1 MVTGNK
7 TYISKSNVVLLT
19 ISILVFLLL
28 LLSLNTIESQR
39 FEHFVSDYIQSFRTK
54 ELTQIMKFI
63 SKIGDFIGYSIIIF
77 ILGVYLLFKRKAI
90 ILAHILAII
99 LTSAV
104 FNIIL
109 KAIINRPRPYGNSLV
124 NVTFHSFPSGH
135 AMSAI
140 TFYGLMIY
148 LIFKFIKNSPSKI
161 FLCSICIVM
170 ILLIGISRIYLGVHY
185 PTDVIAG
192 YMAGLAVL
200 TFSIGLINHLES
212 KTK

>member
-28 LLSLNTIESQR
+28 LLSLNIIESQR
-39 FEHFVSDYIQSFRTK
+39 FEHLVSDYIQGFRTK

-77 ILGVYLLFKRKAI
+77 ILGVYLIFKRKAI

-124 NVTFHSFPSGH
+124 KVNFNSFPSGH

-148 LIFKFIKNSPSKI
+148 LIFKFIKNSPLKI
-161 FLCSICIVM
+161 LLSSICILM
-170 ILLIGISRIYLGVHY
+170 ILLIGMSRIYLGVHY

-192 YMAGLAVL
+192 YMAGLVIL
-200 TFSIGLINHLES
+200 TLSIGLINHFES
-212 KTK
+212 KTR